1 MAQSRKG
8 TAWARASA
16 AFVLLLGA
24 ATAVPAPAGIVR
36 PGLFGSREI
45 HSEDLNRFPKW
56 RESLTRFEEE
66 LRSCAGTLCNID
78 DWNSL
83 IMSLQGREG
92 MDRLSRLNRS
102 INRRSYIEDF
112 ANWREL
118 DYWATPL
125 EFLAR
130 SGDCEDFAIAKYQ
143 VLRALGMAID
153 DMRIVIVNDRA
164 RRATHAV
171 LAVYVDGR
179 PLILDNLRD
188 DVVAADLIGDYE
200 PVYSINEQGWWLH
213 RR

>member
-1 MAQSRKG
+1 M
-8 TAWARASA
+8 
-16 AFVLLLGA
+16 
-24 ATAVPAPAGIVR
+24 
-36 PGLFGSREI
+36 
-45 HSEDLNRFPKW
+45 
-56 RESLTRFEEE
+56 
-66 LRSCAGTLCNID
+66 
-78 DWNSL
+78 
-83 IMSLQGREG
+83 
-92 MDRLSRLNRS
+92 
-102 INRRSYIEDF
+102 

-143 VLRALGMAID
+143 VLRALGVPID

-179 PLILDNLRD
+179 PLILDNLRN